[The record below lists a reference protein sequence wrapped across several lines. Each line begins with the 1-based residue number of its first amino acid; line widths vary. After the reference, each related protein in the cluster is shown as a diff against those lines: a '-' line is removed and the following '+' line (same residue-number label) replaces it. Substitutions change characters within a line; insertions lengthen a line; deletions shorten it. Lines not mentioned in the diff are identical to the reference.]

1 MIFEPISYL
10 NLLKI
15 HIFFAKNRVR
25 LKPKQNITPEVV
37 NKKLIKRKIGA
48 AFVSSIVA
56 RKFKYVPLGIVAN
69 KKVMSVLVFKGQN
82 KKDPASATSNLLAN
96 ILNISGETVIGDNAL
111 KRYEDRADIIDL
123 ASLWHKKTG
132 LPFTFGLLAIRSN
145 FVFFKKMATKFP
157 KKIFIPHSKILQEAK
172 KRDINHNLAKEYL
185 KLIHHKV
192 GVKERRAL
200 MLFWRKARL
209 HGK

>member
-37 NKKLIKRKIGA
+37 NKKLVKRKIGA

-96 ILNISGETVIGDNAL
+96 ILNISGETVIGDSAL
-111 KRYEDRADIIDL
+111 RRYENNENIVDL
-123 ASLWHKKTG
+123 ATQWHKKTR
-132 LPFTFGLLAIRSN
+132 LPFVFGLLAIRKNYS
-145 FVFFKKMATKFP
+145 FFKKLANKFP
-157 KKIFIPHSKILQEAK
+157 KKIFIPHSKILIEAK
-172 KRDINHNLAKEYL
+172 KRDIKHNVAKDYL
-185 KLIHHKV
+185 KLIHHSV
-192 GVKERRAL
+192 GIKESRAL
-200 MLFWRKARL
+200 KLFWRKARL
-209 HGK
+209 YGK